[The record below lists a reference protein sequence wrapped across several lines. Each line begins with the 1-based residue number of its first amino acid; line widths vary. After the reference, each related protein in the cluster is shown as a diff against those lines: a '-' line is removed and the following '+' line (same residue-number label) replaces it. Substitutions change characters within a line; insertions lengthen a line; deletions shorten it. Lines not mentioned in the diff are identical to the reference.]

1 VPSFK
6 TAIHCARLQQIH
18 KNLYLSRPAASHRTT
33 PLRAASG
40 TAFFP
45 LPNERAGTR
54 RLDGQQ

>member
-33 PLRAASG
+33 PLRATSG

-45 LPNERAGTR
+45 SPNDSGGAR
-54 RLDGQQ
+54 RLDGEQ